1 MATSQAFPTMAI
13 EGQFTRKRILSKSL
27 MFADVLVDDSS
38 TIQVMF
44 RAGEGPWTKET
55 LTQLNWDVHVGDIV
69 VVEGGKKIEE
79 NDRVLLVASS
89 CAVKESWK
97 SKHPDKRFEP
107 ATDESQGLAS
117 KQAYANMI
125 QLRGFNACK
134 YHFSNGSC
142 VRGEACH
149 FWHGPPGDYKLL
161 QEEWIQ
167 KRAVQKRELALL
179 VDDPLD
185 PHAKEQKSHRARIFC
200 EWLVEQYGV
209 DRLQEGSGVIDVAGG
224 KGDIA
229 FELWLCRDIPTTLI
243 DPRQVKTRRTHLKFM
258 AQHGK
263 PKWTHMMEELNN
275 DLIATHNALFQSCS
289 IVVGMHPDE
298 ATEAIVDAALAF
310 SKPFAIVPCCVM
322 SRLFPNRYWNDDK
335 VATYEVFVEY
345 LKAKHPGIRSAFLP
359 FGGRNQV
366 LYRM

>member
-1 MATSQAFPTMAI
+1 
-13 EGQFTRKRILSKSL
+13 
-27 MFADVLVDDSS
+27 
-38 TIQVMF
+38 MF

-55 LTQLNWDVHVGDIV
+55 LTQLNWDVHIGDIV

-89 CAVKESWK
+89 CAL
-97 SKHPDKRFEP
+97 
-107 ATDESQGLAS
+107 T
-117 KQAYANMI
+117 
-125 QLRGFNACK
+125 GFSIFVTMACS
-134 YHFSNGSC
+134 Y
-142 VRGEACH
+142 R
-149 FWHGPPGDYKLL
+149 PPGDYKLL

-243 DPRQVKTRRTHLKFM
+243 DPVRRHARQDCKLIDDQRQVKTRRTHLKFM